1 MIGNKV
7 ATTNIDAKWM
17 QWIKD
22 NLERG
27 SHVAEL
33 GQIIAD
39 NFGISV
45 AKAATVVDKARTWQP
60 AMANPKSASVRQTS
74 NSSHSNNSQMPRRDW
89 MMRSLD
95 TMQRL
100 NPDYSNI
107 PKVDVPSFND
117 FVTHYYSQNRPVLLS
132 KAFTHWPAAHWTPES
147 IAKVG
152 GDKSIEV
159 QVNRDSNPRF
169 EMDSLKHKQQMPFS
183 DYHHKVIT
191 TDSSN
196 DFYMTANNA
205 QRNQAALAPLFADI
219 KNIGDDYFDPT
230 QHSKRSFIW
239 YGPKGNYTPLH
250 HDETNNMF
258 LQVYGRKRFFLVPP
272 LQTPYLYN
280 HTAVFS
286 PVDLRSIDATKFPM
300 AKQATP
306 IELVLEPGD
315 TLFIPLGWWH
325 QVESLDVSISIT
337 MTNFNITNYFPVDS
351 N

>member
-1 MIGNKV
+1 M

-17 QWIKD
+17 QWIKE

-27 SHVAEL
+27 SHAAEL

-39 NFGISV
+39 NFSISV
-45 AKAATVVDKARTWQP
+45 AKAAAVVEKARAWQP
-60 AMANPKSASVRQTS
+60 VNVKPS
-74 NSSHSNNSQMPRRDW
+74 NSEVIYSSDASHSQIPRRDW

-95 TMQRL
+95 ALKRL
-100 NPDYSNI
+100 DPGYRKI
-107 PKVDVPSFND
+107 PSIGVPSFNE
-117 FVTHYYSQNRPVLLS
+117 FILGYYSQNQPVLLK
-132 KAFTHWPAAHWTPES
+132 KAFDGWPAVNWTPDHLAK
-147 IAKVG
+147 IA
-152 GDKSIEV
+152 GDKNIEV

-169 EMDSLKHKQQMPFS
+169 EMDSLKHKQQMRFS
-183 DYHHKVIT
+183 EYHQKVMRTKT
-191 TDSSN
+191 TN

-205 QRNQAALAPLFADI
+205 QKNQAALASLFADI
-219 KNIGDDYFDPT
+219 KNIGDGYFDT
-230 QHSKRSFIW
+230 SQHLKRSFIW

-280 HTAVFS
+280 QTAVFS
-286 PVDLRSIDATKFPM
+286 PVDLRNIDTEKYPLAT
-300 AKQATP
+300 QATP
-306 IELVLEPGD
+306 IELILEPGD

-337 MTNFNITNYFPVDS
+337 MTNFNVANSFPS
-351 N
+351 

>member
-1 MIGNKV
+1 MG
-7 ATTNIDAKWM
+7 TTNIDAKWM
-17 QWIKD
+17 LWIKD

-27 SHVAEL
+27 SHAAEL

-39 NFGISV
+39 NFSISV
-45 AKAATVVDKARTWQP
+45 GKAAAVVEKAKTWQP
-60 AMANPKSASVRQTS
+60 ASANTVRASQV
-74 NSSHSNNSQMPRRDW
+74 NKAKLANNDQLPRRDW

-95 TMQRL
+95 AMHRL
-100 NPDYSNI
+100 DPEYLNVPRI
-107 PKVDVPSFND
+107 EVPKFEQ
-117 FVTHYYSQNRPVLLS
+117 FMLRYYALNRPVLLNN
-132 KAFTHWPAAHWTPES
+132 AFVDWPAAEWTPES
-147 IAKVG
+147 LAKVCS
-152 GDKSIEV
+152 DKNIEV
-159 QVNRDSNPRF
+159 QTDRESNPRF
-169 EMDSLKHKQQMPFS
+169 EMDSLKHKQQMSFS

-205 QRNQAALAPLFADI
+205 QKNQAALAPLFADI
-219 KNIGDDYFDPT
+219 KNIGDNYFDPS
-230 QHSKRSFIW
+230 QHSKRGFVW

-258 LQVYGRKRFFLVPP
+258 LQVYGRKRFMLVPP
-272 LQTPYLYN
+272 LQAPYLYN

-337 MTNFNITNYFPVDS
+337 MTNFNIPNYFPVDT